1 MTRIEYLMNEINLN
15 KGYEYEMNLLSTMT
29 DDEICEC
36 YNVDVE
42 DIKEYL
48 PQLIRDFYFLEES
61 LAQYLQ

>member
-1 MTRIEYLMNEINLN
+1 MNEINLN

-48 PQLIRDFYFLEES
+48 PQLIRDFYILEGCI
-61 LAQYLQ
+61 